1 MKLCKSL
8 LGDNEKGEEMKNII
22 YKLAEDYQS
31 IIMTFSNVKN
41 IKAIDHINSQILNA
55 IKFECDYVSD
65 MEFSRF
71 KDMDRNRYLVKLNSK
86 HKTDIHALSHYL
98 SEEYGYLGYTDL
110 DEDLK
115 INDADVI
122 DWKIEVM

>member
-1 MKLCKSL
+1 
-8 LGDNEKGEEMKNII
+8 MKNII
-22 YKLAEDYQS
+22 YHCAEDYQS
-31 IIMTFSNVKN
+31 IMLSFSNVKN
-41 IKAIDHINSQILNA
+41 IKAIDYINNQILSG
-55 IKFECDYVSD
+55 IKKECDYVSD

-71 KDMDRNRYLVKLNSK
+71 KDMDRNRYLVKLDSK

-98 SEEYGYLGYTDL
+98 TDELGYLGYTDL

-122 DWKIEVM
+122 DWKFDVF